1 MDFDSS
7 GRSTDKSKKENV
19 PEPGPLPRSP
29 PEGAEQNSNGNGD
42 EKGLPGPAEPQRV
55 DCELGT
61 EAREDLQLQLQRLN
75 RRQVTGSDEE
85 KLLRLNRK
93 SQSVKEAGGDGGG
106 LGLAWGSNH
115 HNNGGRRTTLAS
127 FFARTR
133 SLSKVAD
140 VDVHGQ
146 GQRQMQ
152 LHNDVVS
159 TSPRSKPSYYGIASR
174 SKRIHALVSD
184 NELAGK
190 SSSAHSDVG
199 VVDMPPPAAADAGDG
214 GPNGGGGV
222 VGKASDVPKQSPIEE
237 VALIVP
243 TTDDPSLPVWTF
255 RTWTLGLASSAL
267 LSFVNTYFSYRS
279 EPIVLGLTTALIFTF
294 PLGQFMAA
302 TFPDKWIRV
311 PGTKYGFSIN
321 PGDFNTKEHA
331 LIVQFASAGSSRPGG
346 IFVVTLVKLYLKGK
360 MEFFP
365 AFIFTLTCEL
375 MALCWAGMLQKFLVE
390 PASMWWPA
398 SLVNVSLIK
407 ALHAD
412 EKRKGISRIQFFVV
426 CLLASFSYHV
436 LPGYLFPTLSG
447 VSAVCYIFKH
457 STLAQQLGSG
467 NRGLGLGAF
476 SLDYATIISFLG
488 SPLVI
493 PTVAVF
499 NVIVGFCT
507 QAYIFVPLT
516 YWRNYYKAKNFP
528 LFSSSLFTS
537 DGRSYNVTR
546 VLHSSGSGD
555 FKFDRAGYEA
565 QGPTYFSA
573 FYAVSTGLTFM
584 LFGCILSQVLL
595 FHGKDLWRTLRAMI
609 AMEQEPPDVHTHL
622 MRKYPPVPARWY
634 IAFLLALHVVSCVL
648 VEVYKEQ
655 LQMKW
660 WGVLL
665 ADAVIALLV
674 LPVAI
679 LVATS
684 NQLPNLAIMSQY
696 MIGYIKPGEPVTSGV
711 FRTLSTVVCGRSC
724 AYLTNLKFG
733 HYTKLPPRASFL
745 SQVAGTVAATLVS
758 MGVTWWLTSTI
769 SNICDVSRLPRS
781 TPWTCPSDK
790 VFFDQAVTWGL
801 VGPRKLF
808 NKGGPY
814 NSLNY
819 YFLPGILLPILLW
832 LLRRAFPRAVWITY
846 INAPLIVRGAFP
858 MPPSSVVSNT
868 TWLAIALVFSVY
880 IFSYKKRW
888 WQRYNYV
895 LSAALDSGTV
905 MMAILLYYSMDEGKK
920 RLHWWGRRGN
930 GDHCPL
936 ASCPIAI
943 QMPGCH
949 GY

>member
-7 GRSTDKSKKENV
+7 VN
-19 PEPGPLPRSP
+19 LPRSRS
-29 PEGAEQNSNGNGD
+29 EGAERNGNGHGG
-42 EKGLPGPAEPQRV
+42 EKDLPCPADVAAAAAAAAEPQRV
-55 DCELGT
+55 DCGMGIDG
-61 EAREDLQLQLQRLN
+61 RVDLQPQVQNPRQIAGSDEEEKLRRLN
-75 RRQVTGSDEE
+75 RR
-85 KLLRLNRK
+85 
-93 SQSVKEAGGDGGG
+93 SQSVKEGGGGDGV
-106 LGLAWGSNH
+106 LGSAWGSNDH
-115 HNNGGRRTTLAS
+115 NNNGGRRPTSLAT
-127 FFARTR
+127 FFSRTR
-133 SLSKVAD
+133 SLSEA
-140 VDVHGQ
+140 
-146 GQRQMQ
+146 RSQ
-152 LHNDVVS
+152 LHDDGVS
-159 TSPRSKPSYYGIASR
+159 RSPRSIPSYFLNVSR
-174 SKRIHALVSD
+174 SKRIHALLSD
-184 NELAGK
+184 NDLEAK
-190 SSSAHSDVG
+190 SSSG
-199 VVDMPPPAAADAGDG
+199 VVDLPALAAAADAANG
-214 GPNGGGGV
+214 GPNGGGGGGGGGL
-222 VGKASDVPKQSPIEE
+222 GKVSEVPKQSPIEE

-243 TTDDPSLPVWTF
+243 TTDDPSLAVWTF
-255 RTWTLGLASSAL
+255 RTWTLGLASNVL
-267 LSFVNTYFSYRS
+267 LSFINTYFSYRS
-279 EPIVLGLTTALIFTF
+279 EPIVLGVTTALIVTL

-311 PGTKYGFSIN
+311 PGTKLGFSLN
-321 PGDFNTKEHA
+321 PGHFNAKEHA
-331 LIVQFASAGSSRPGG
+331 LIVQFASPGGSRPGG

-365 AFIFTLTCEL
+365 AFLFTLSCEL
-375 MALCWAGMLQKFLVE
+375 MAFCWAGMLQKFLVD

-407 ALHAD
+407 ALESD
-412 EKRKGISRIQFFVV
+412 EKGKGMTRIQFFLV
-426 CLLASFSYHV
+426 CLLASFAYHV

-447 VSAVCYIFKH
+447 VSALCYVFKH

-476 SLDYATIISFLG
+476 SLDYATIIAFLG

-499 NVIVGFCT
+499 NVIAGFCT

-516 YWRNYYKAKNFP
+516 YWKNYYKAQHFP
-528 LFSSSLFTS
+528 LFSSGLFTS
-537 DGRSYNVTR
+537 DGHSYNVTR
-546 VLHSSGSGD
+546 VLQSSGSGD
-555 FKFDRAGYEA
+555 FQLDRAGYEA

-584 LFGCILSQVLL
+584 LFGCILSQVFL
-595 FHGKDLWRTLRAMI
+595 FNAKDLWRTLRAMT
-609 AMEQEPPDVHTHL
+609 AMEEEPPDVHTHL
-622 MRKYPPVPARWY
+622 MKKYPPVPARWY
-634 IAFLLALHVVSCVL
+634 AAFLLALHVVSCVL
-648 VEVYKEQ
+648 LEVYKEQ

-665 ADAVIALLV
+665 ADAVIALLL
-674 LPVAI
+674 LPIAI
-679 LVATS
+679 IMATT

-696 MIGYIKPGEPVTSGV
+696 LIGYIRPGEPVTSGV

-724 AYLTNLKFG
+724 LYLTNMKFA
-733 HYTKLPPRASFL
+733 HYAKLPPRASFL
-745 SQVAGTVAATLVS
+745 SQVAGTVIATLVS

-769 SNICDVSRLPRS
+769 SDICDVSRLPRG

-801 VGPRKLF
+801 VGPKRLF
-808 NKGGPY
+808 DKGGPY

-819 YFLPGILLPILLW
+819 YFLPGILFPIVLW
-832 LLRRAFPRAVWITY
+832 LLRRAFPRAEWISY
-846 INAPLIVRGAFP
+846 INAPLIVRGAFL

-880 IFSYKKRW
+880 VFSYKKRW

-920 RLHWWGRRGN
+920 RLHWWGRRAN

-943 QMPGCH
+943 QTPGCH